1 MGYIVMEERT
11 IVRIPAM
18 PLGLMLGAI
27 GAAISLVFGAVFAVT
42 WGSFISWVT
51 SLPNYQGPPLTGFG
65 VIFGVGAIITFP
77 IMGFIGGFLQG
88 LIFAVLYNFLA
99 PRIGGI
105 QVRFAPES
113 RPAAQQ

>member
-1 MGYIVMEERT
+1 MEEKT
-11 IVRIPAM
+11 IARIPAI

-27 GAAISLVFGAVFAVT
+27 GAAISLVFGAVFAVA

-65 VIFGVGAIITFP
+65 FIFGIGAVVTFP

-105 QVRFAPES
+105 QVRFEQES
-113 RPAAQQ
+113 RPIAPQ